1 LNMES
6 LRIAAAV
13 VNAPIGETDQNLA
26 EVSHWTRTAADQG
39 VRLICFPEMNL
50 TGYVHTDGAA
60 AWAESIPGP
69 TTDALTKLS
78 RKTGVTVLAGMAEKA
93 TDGRL
98 FIVHLAASP
107 EGGLDVYRKLH
118 LAPPEKTI
126 FTPGDQASLFK
137 VESITCGIQLCYDAH
152 FPELTT
158 RMALD
163 GADIVFVPHASPSR
177 GQTAQAKHQ
186 SWMRHL
192 TARSFDN
199 GLFIVA
205 CNQTGSN
212 GNGLEFPGNAVV
224 IDPSGNIL
232 AKKLDDKEG
241 LLVVDLDGS
250 ALEHVR
256 GHRMRY
262 FLPNRRPDIY

>member
-1 LNMES
+1 MDT

-13 VNAPIGETDQNLA
+13 VSAPVGELENNLA
-26 EVSHWTRTAADQG
+26 RTAHWTRLARDQG
-39 VRLICFPEMNL
+39 ARLICFPEMNL
-50 TGYVHTDGAA
+50 TGYGHTTATTADAQT
-60 AWAESIPGP
+60 IPGP
-69 TTDALTKLS
+69 ATAA
-78 RKTGVTVLAGMAEKA
+78 LAGLARETGITILAGLTEKDQ
-93 TDGRL
+93 DGNL

-107 EGGLDVYRKLH
+107 DANLFVYRKLH
-118 LAPPEKTI
+118 LAPPEQGV
-126 FTPGDQASLFK
+126 FTPGDQVPLFR
-137 VESITCGIQLCYDAH
+137 INTLNCGIQLCYDAH
-152 FPELTT
+152 FPELMT

-163 GADIVFVPHASPSR
+163 GADVVFVPHASPSR
-177 GQTAQAKHQ
+177 GLTARDKHQ

-192 TARSFDN
+192 PARAYDN

-232 AKKLDDKEG
+232 DQKLDDQEG
-241 LLVVDLDGS
+241 LLVVDLDAG

-256 GHRMRY
+256 EHRMRY
-262 FLPNRRPDIY
+262 FLPNRRPELY

>member
-1 LNMES
+1 MDT

-13 VNAPIGETDQNLA
+13 VNAPIGEIERNLTQ
-26 EVSHWTRTAADQG
+26 VSHWTRVAADQG

-50 TGYVHTDGAA
+50 TGYVHTDMAA

-78 RKTGVTVLAGMAEKA
+78 QETGVTILAGMAEKDN
-93 TDGRL
+93 DGRL
-98 FIVHLAASP
+98 FIVHLATSSR
-107 EGGLDVYRKLH
+107 GGIDVYRKLH
-118 LAPPEKTI
+118 LAPPEQPI
-126 FTPGDQASLFK
+126 FTPGDEVPLFK
-137 VESITCGIQLCYDAH
+137 VAPMTCGIQLCYDAH

-163 GADIVFVPHASPSR
+163 GADIVFVPHASPTR
-177 GQTAQAKHQ
+177 DQTAQDKHQ

-192 TARSFDN
+192 RARSYDN

-205 CNQTGSN
+205 CNQTGRN

-241 LLVVDLDGS
+241 LVVVDLDGS

>member
-1 LNMES
+1 MDS

-13 VNAPIGETDQNLA
+13 VNAPIGKIDHNLA
-26 EVSHWTRTAADQG
+26 QVTRWTRMAAEQE

-50 TGYVHTDGAA
+50 TGYVHNETAGD
-60 AWAESIPGP
+60 WAQSIPGP
-69 TTDALTKLS
+69 ATHALAELA
-78 RKTGVTVLAGMAEKA
+78 RETGVTILAGMAEKD

-98 FIVHLAASP
+98 FIVHLAANP
-107 EGGLDVYRKLH
+107 DGRLDVYRKLH
-118 LAPPEKTI
+118 LAPPEQAI
-126 FTPGDQASLFK
+126 FTPGDEVSLFEVASL
-137 VESITCGIQLCYDAH
+137 TCGIQLCYDAH

-158 RMALD
+158 RMALG
-163 GADIVFVPHASPSR
+163 GADIIFVPHASPSR
-177 GQTAQAKHQ
+177 GQTARDKHK

-192 TARSFDN
+192 TARSYDN

-205 CNQTGSN
+205 CNQTGRN

-241 LLVVDLDGS
+241 LVVVDLEGS

-262 FLPNRRPDIY
+262 FLPNRRPDMY

>member
-1 LNMES
+1 MDT

-13 VNAPIGETDQNLA
+13 VNAPIGEVEHNLTQVA
-26 EVSHWTRTAADQG
+26 HWTRLAADRG

-50 TGYVHTDGAA
+50 TGYLHTDTAA

-69 TTDALTKLS
+69 ATAALTKLS
-78 RKTGVTVLAGMAEKA
+78 QETGVTVLAGMAEKDA
-93 TDGRL
+93 AGRL
-98 FIVHLAASP
+98 YIVHLAASP
-107 EGGLDVYRKLH
+107 AGGIHVYRKLH
-118 LAPPEKTI
+118 LAPPEQAI
-126 FTPGDQASLFK
+126 FTPGDQVSLFQI
-137 VESITCGIQLCYDAH
+137 ESLTCGIQLCYDAH

-163 GADIVFVPHASPSR
+163 GADIVFVPHASPGR
-177 GQTAQAKHQ
+177 GQTARDKHH

-192 TARSFDN
+192 TARSYDN

-205 CNQTGSN
+205 CNQTGRN
-212 GNGLEFPGNAVV
+212 ANGLEFPGNAVV

-232 AKKLDDKEG
+232 AKKVDDKEG
-241 LLVVDLDGS
+241 LLVVELDGS